1 VTGGSTPPGAS
12 PEERS
17 TQGDV
22 QHEPVKPTR
31 LSVNVSRE
39 TVDALHEIAHEKK
52 ISITEAVRR
61 LIGYGIV
68 MYRATRVG
76 HEVLIRRDNKLERIV
91 ILD

>member
-17 TQGDV
+17 TQEDL
-22 QHEPVKPTR
+22 QREPVKPTR

-39 TVDALHEIAHEKK
+39 TVDALHEIAHEKQ

-68 MYRATRVG
+68 TYRANRDG